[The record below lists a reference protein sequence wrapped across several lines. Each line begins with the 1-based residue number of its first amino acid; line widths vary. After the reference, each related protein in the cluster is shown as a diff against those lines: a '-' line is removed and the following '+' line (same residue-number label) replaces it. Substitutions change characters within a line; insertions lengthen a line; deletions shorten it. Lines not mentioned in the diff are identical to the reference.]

1 MFYKETIIL
10 GIFAKKMAPSVLKIP
25 AYLAYYMKIRQVKG
39 LVPAKNGEKI
49 GVANPVD
56 KKFFELNESYFLVWQ
71 LCDGKKSEDEVAME
85 FADYLAKNSP
95 KGKRIV
101 KDKIIAEAKD
111 IIKRLLKFN
120 LLE

>member
-1 MFYKETIIL
+1 MR
-10 GIFAKKMAPSVLKIP
+10 V
-25 AYLAYYMKIRQVKG
+25 RQVKG

-49 GVANPVD
+49 GIANPID

-71 LCDGKKSEDEVAME
+71 LCDGKKSDDEVAKE
-85 FADYLAKNSP
+85 FADYLEKNAS
-95 KGKRIV
+95 KKKKFV
-101 KDKIIAEAKD
+101 KDKIISEAKD